1 MFLSFTPFIMQRCQC
16 PVSFNFLFCIQIKTK
31 LMKFSVW
38 FGVKFQPSGQSTFLG
53 MLNSFVHVF
62 MYSYY
67 TIATFGPK
75 YQKYIWWKKYLT
87 SFQMVQF
94 ILVFYHSTQLFF
106 IDCEHLQLVTITIAG
121 NAILYLTLFSFFYLK
136 TYGRR
141 VNKVKLNELS
151 NINKIPDKMK

>member
-1 MFLSFTPFIMQRCQC
+1 
-16 PVSFNFLFCIQIKTK
+16 
-31 LMKFSVW
+31 
-38 FGVKFQPSGQSTFLG
+38 
-53 MLNSFVHVF
+53 
-62 MYSYY
+62 
-67 TIATFGPK
+67 
-75 YQKYIWWKKYLT
+75 
-87 SFQMVQF
+87 MVQF